1 MKGYWNKPEAN
12 KESIVDGWFY
22 TGDAGYFDD
31 EGFLYIHDRVK
42 DMIVSG
48 GENVYPAEVE
58 NALMAHENIS
68 DAAVIGIPDDKWGEA
83 VKGIVV
89 VDKDLSEDEIIEFA
103 RTRIAGYKCPKSI
116 DFIKELPRNPGGKI
130 LRRELRT
137 PYWKGRDRNVS

>member
-1 MKGYWNKPEAN
+1 MCYEGYWNKEDATQGSVID
-12 KESIVDGWFY
+12 EWFY

-31 EGFLYIHDRVK
+31 EKFLYIHDRVK

-89 VDKDLSEDEIIEFA
+89 TNKELEDKEIIDFVK
-103 RTRIAGYKCPKSI
+103 TKIAGYKCPKI
-116 DFIKELPRNPGGKI
+116 NRFCT
-130 LRRELRT
+130 RT
-137 PYWKGRDRNVS
+137 SKKP